1 MNHDEGYSFGLG
13 VFETMSVT
21 NGRCIMLNDHMDRL
35 FHGLDTLGIASDFNP
50 EMISDAVCDGHLDG
64 RVLKVEVSE
73 KNIIFSDRCN
83 PYTENERSR
92 GFALNISS
100 VRRNESSPLTYIKS
114 LGYGDSILEKRK
126 SKHNGFDEPL
136 FLNSRREICEGAT
149 TNIFFVRNGKMYT
162 PKQECGLL
170 PGTVRKFLMNN
181 FGAEE
186 TAVYPED
193 IPQYSECFVSNSV
206 LGIMPVNNIDNYMF
220 ESRKTADSIYKAYC
234 DAVAN
239 GL

>member
-21 NGRCIMLNDHMDRL
+21 NGRCIMLDDHMNRL
-35 FHGLDTLGIASDFNP
+35 FHGLDVLGITSDIDSK
-50 EMISDAVCDGHLDG
+50 MISDAACDGHLNG

-83 PYTENERSR
+83 PYTDNERLR

-126 SKHNGFDEPL
+126 SKCNGFDEPL
-136 FLNSRREICEGAT
+136 FLNSHGEICEGAT
-149 TNIFFVRNGKMYT
+149 TNIFFVRNGKIYT

-170 PGTVRKFLMNN
+170 PGTVRKFLMDN
-181 FGAEE
+181 FSIEE
-186 TAVYPED
+186 AVVCPKD
-193 IPQYSECFVSNSV
+193 LSQYSECFVSNSV
-206 LGIMPVNNIDNYMF
+206 LGIMPVIRIDNHMF
-220 ESRKTADSIYKAYC
+220 ENRKTADLMYKAYC
-234 DAVAN
+234 NAVAN